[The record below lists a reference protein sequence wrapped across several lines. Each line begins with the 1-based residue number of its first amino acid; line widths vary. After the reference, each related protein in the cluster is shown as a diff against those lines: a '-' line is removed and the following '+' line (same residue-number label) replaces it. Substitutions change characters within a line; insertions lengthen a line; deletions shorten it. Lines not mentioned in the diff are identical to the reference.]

1 MEKKKLKDV
10 RSRLVQFLDDLL
22 KPIGRSERQKW
33 GAQYVQ
39 GLLSQAERKT
49 VSAISTRSLD
59 NNHQA
64 IQQLL
69 HSSPWDSD
77 PVRLSMTKKAMAELE
92 PVEVSIIDDTG
103 FPKKG
108 KHSVGVARQYSG
120 SLGKVD
126 NCQVAVSLHWAT
138 QQASFP
144 MNWALYLPKEWTD
157 DLPRCKKAGIPPDKA
172 IFRRKWELALD
183 LIDWALENDT
193 PLGVILADAAYGI
206 TTKFRKGLEER
217 KLTYAV
223 AIEGSILFWRYP
235 HKRVPVPYKGFGRP
249 PKPRY
254 DPDLQPETARKIAD
268 ALPDK
273 AWKELTYWNGTK
285 GPLKAEF
292 AAIRVQS
299 AHKHQDNGPEQPM
312 VWLLFQRTKNEKSP
326 YKYFL
331 SNLPETITLSRLVK
345 ITKMRWRIEMDY
357 QSLKGE
363 VGLDH
368 YEGRSW
374 QGWNHHVTLATMAY
388 VFLLL
393 LRLEGDFPPST
404 IADH

>member
-1 MEKKKLKDV
+1 MD
-10 RSRLVQFLDDLL
+10 QFLDDLL

-49 VSAISTRSLD
+49 VSAISTCSLD

-120 SLGKVD
+120 TLGKVD
-126 NCQVAVSLHWAT
+126 NCQVAVSLHYAT

-157 DLPRCKKAGIPPDKA
+157 DPQRCKKAGIPDEVT
-172 IFRRKWELALD
+172 FRRKWELALD
-183 LIDWALENDT
+183 LIDWALKNDI
-193 PLGVILADAAYGI
+193 PLGVILADAAYGM
-206 TTKFRKGLEER
+206 TTEFREGLEER

-223 AIEGSILFWRYP
+223 TIEGSMVFWRYP
-235 HKRVPVPYKGFGRP
+235 NKRVPVPYKGIGRP
-249 PKPRY
+249 PKPCY
-254 DPDLQPETARKIAD
+254 DPDLRPETARNIAD
-268 ALPDK
+268 SLPDE
-273 AWKELTYWNGTK
+273 AWKEFTYWNGTK

-292 AAIRVQS
+292 AALRVQS
-299 AHKHQDNGPEQPM
+299 AHNHQSNAPEQPM
-312 VWLLFQRTKNEKSP
+312 VWLLFQRTKDDKSP
-326 YKYFL
+326 YKYVL
-331 SNLPETITLSRLVK
+331 SNLPDTTPLSRLVK
-345 ITKMRWRIEMDY
+345 IARMRWRIEMDY

-374 QGWNHHVTLATMAY
+374 RGWNHHVTLATMAY
-388 VFLLL
+388 IFLLL
-393 LRLEGDFPPST
+393 LRLEGDFPPSA
-404 IADH
+404 IADY